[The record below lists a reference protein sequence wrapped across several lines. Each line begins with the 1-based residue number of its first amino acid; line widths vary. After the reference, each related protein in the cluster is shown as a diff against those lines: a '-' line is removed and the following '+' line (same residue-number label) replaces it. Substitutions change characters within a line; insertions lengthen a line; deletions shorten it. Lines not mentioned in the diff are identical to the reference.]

1 MSRRDAA
8 KIAVF
13 PGFRQYFGLNIV
25 FSFISALHMTRYNI
39 KSQKKTMRKRIGN
52 KKLRQKWQM

>member
-13 PGFRQYFGLNIV
+13 PGFLQYFGLNIV
-25 FSFISALHMTRYNI
+25 SSSISALLMTGY
-39 KSQKKTMRKRIGN
+39 N
-52 KKLRQKWQM
+52 KKLQKVHAEKDRKQENRKKWKW

>member
-13 PGFRQYFGLNIV
+13 PGFWQYFGLNIV
-25 FSFISALHMTRYNI
+25 FSSINASQMTGY
-39 KSQKKTMRKRIGN
+39 N
-52 KKLRQKWQM
+52 KKIEKFHVAKDSEQGNRKKWKW